1 VAVRQA
7 RELAAFERAVCEQE
21 VAIPLLRVRR
31 EAADLLRRMLA
42 KSPQQRLTLQG
53 VAEHPWLT
61 RGGREPLRLEH
72 TREAASEAEVSEALV
87 EVVQLELD
95 LAGDPPAHTSH
106 AREDG
111 GLSAW
116 LRRYRSE
123 AWGQPAAATG
133 GAGGAVANKQVRLVV
148 TSSRGSDSKDGSTK
162 DEGRGTP
169 GVLDCQ

>member
-1 VAVRQA
+1 MAVRQA

-95 LAGDPPAHTSH
+95 LAGDPPAHSH

>member
-1 VAVRQA
+1 
-7 RELAAFERAVCEQE
+7 
-21 VAIPLLRVRR
+21 
-31 EAADLLRRMLA
+31 MLA

-61 RGGREPLRLEH
+61 RGGRESLRLEH

-123 AWGQPAAATG
+123 AWGQPAAAAG
-133 GAGGAVANKQVRLVV
+133 SAGGAVANKQVRLVV
-148 TSSRGSDSKDGSTK
+148 TSSRGSDSKDGIPVCCTQQVNSKARVTHSTLLL
-162 DEGRGTP
+162 RLHTLNLFLLLF
-169 GVLDCQ
+169 VLLRKWQRY